1 MVQIL
6 IGVLLALLATD
17 GIAADFDADGV
28 DDAVDNCPYAANADQ
43 ADADSDGIG
52 DVCIACGML
61 DAAAEFGIAVETT
74 FTAKAGKTNGHVPEL
89 SLVTDVCADRVVLQS
104 ADVGDSGD
112 EGFDVIARRASGV
125 AVKVT
130 NASDEFGVH
139 EGAVGGTIAT
149 GGGVV
154 VAPPGTA
161 GVGIDTSGT
170 HPRLA
175 RCQEST
181 ADAAAASAAFAA
193 VPPNETHLDLDVG
206 PGEGITLDAGTP
218 GAATLGVVNVR
229 SLRVHGTPDPGFGCS
244 GLAEVAIRGPRST
257 VVNVTGKIEL
267 GPCALVFDASG
278 GDVIL
283 NAVGKGQVRLGP
295 GVEMFVGLLAP
306 QRNVQVRR
314 PNNYSEQ
321 PHRIGPV
328 WARKLTMAGYTHQIA
343 DLGGQYVCGFPQ
355 DLP

>member
-1 MVQIL
+1 MSKIL
-6 IGVLLALLATD
+6 IGMLVAVWATD
-17 GIAADFDADGV
+17 GLAADFDADGV

-43 ADADSDGIG
+43 ADTDMDGIG

-61 DAAAEFGIAVETT
+61 DAAAEFGVAVETT
-74 FTAKAGKTNGHVPEL
+74 FTAKAGKTNAHVPEM
-89 SLVTDVCADRVVLQS
+89 SLISDVCADRVILES
-104 ADVGDSGD
+104 ADVGDD
-112 EGFDVIARRASGV
+112 EDETFDVIARRPSGV
-125 AVKVT
+125 AVKVK
-130 NASDEFGVH
+130 NASDEFGEH
-139 EGAVGGTIAT
+139 ESSIGGTIAT

-154 VAPPGTA
+154 VAPA
-161 GVGIDTSGT
+161 GAARAIDTSGA

-175 RCQEST
+175 RCHEST

-193 VPPNETHLDLDVG
+193 VPPNETHLDLDIG
-206 PGEGITLDAGTP
+206 PGDEITLDAGTI

-229 SLRVHGTPDPGFGCS
+229 SLRVHGTPDKDNGCL
-244 GLAEVAIRGPRST
+244 GLGEVNIRGPRST

-267 GPCALVFDASG
+267 GPCALVRDDLA

-343 DLGGQYVCGFPQ
+343 ELNGQYVCGFPQ
-355 DLP
+355 ELP

>member
-1 MVQIL
+1 MLRLLVGML
-6 IGVLLALLATD
+6 LVLSATA
-17 GIAADFDADGV
+17 GTAADFDADGV

-43 ADADSDGIG
+43 ADADMDGIG

-74 FTAKAGKTNGHVPEL
+74 FTAKAGKTHRFVPEM

-104 ADVGDSGD
+104 AEVGDFGD
-112 EGFDVIARRASGV
+112 EGWDVIARRPSGV

-139 EGAVGGTIAT
+139 DSNVGGTMAT

-154 VAPPGTA
+154 IAPPGTA
-161 GVGIDTSGT
+161 GIGIDTSGT

-193 VPPNETHLDLDVG
+193 VPPNETHLDLDIG
-206 PGEGITLDAGTP
+206 PGEEITLDAGAP

-229 SLRVHGTPDPGFGCS
+229 SLRVHGTPDPDFGCS
-244 GLAEVAIRGPRST
+244 GYAEVAIQGPLST

-267 GPCALVFDASG
+267 GPCALVTSDF

-283 NAVGKGQVRLGP
+283 NAVGEGQVRLGP

-328 WARKLTMAGYTHQIA
+328 WARKLTIAGYTHQIA
-343 DLGGQYVCGFPQ
+343 ELNGQYLCGFPQ
-355 DLP
+355 ELP

>member
-1 MVQIL
+1 MVRIL
-6 IGVLLALLATD
+6 IGVLFVLSATV
-17 GIAADFDADGV
+17 GAAADFDADGV
-28 DDAVDNCPYAANADQ
+28 DDAVDNCRYRANADQ

-61 DAAAEFGIAVETT
+61 DAAGEFGIAVETT
-74 FTAKAGKTNGHVPEL
+74 VTAKAGKTQGFVPDMEL
-89 SLVTDVCADRVVLQS
+89 ISDVCADRVVLGS
-104 ADVGDSGD
+104 ADVGDFGD
-112 EGFDVIARRASGV
+112 EGYDVIARRSSGV
-125 AVKVT
+125 AVKVKD
-130 NASDEFGVH
+130 AADEFALHDSHV
-139 EGAVGGTIAT
+139 AGTIAT
-149 GGGVV
+149 GGGAV

-161 GVGIDTSGT
+161 AVGLDTSGT

-175 RCQEST
+175 RCQETT

-193 VPPNETHLDLDVG
+193 MPPNETHLDLDVG
-206 PGEGITLDAGTP
+206 PGEEITLDAGTP

-229 SLRVHGTPDPGFGCS
+229 SLRVHGTVDPGYGCS
-244 GLAEVAIRGPRST
+244 GYAELSIRGPRST

-267 GPCALVFDASG
+267 GPCALVTDEPS

-295 GVEMFVGLLAP
+295 GVELFVGLLAP
-306 QRNVQVRR
+306 QRNVQIRR

-328 WARKLTMAGYTHQIA
+328 WARKLTMPGYTHQFA
-343 DLGGQYVCGFPQ
+343 GLGNDWVCGVPQ